1 MDASGKVTLRQLE
14 LFCAAA
20 DHGSFAA
27 AAQSLFLT
35 PNAVAVAVRDLETSL
50 GVHLCVR
57 HRARGLTL
65 TPSGT
70 HLLAR
75 ARPLLRDAEELY
87 RSVGSVA
94 GPLSGP
100 VAVGCYS
107 TLAATVLPPLMD
119 GFGQTHPGVELDVV
133 DGTMTDLLRRL
144 RAGELDVVITYR
156 ISLPADLEQVVLFET
171 EAHVL
176 LAEGHRLAGAEA
188 VALADVED
196 DPLILL
202 DLPPSDEHTL
212 EMLTRVGVRPRIG
225 HRTSNYELVRSLVA
239 RGFGY
244 SILIQKPT
252 IDESYEGRRLVAKRV
267 SPPLPSEA
275 VVIAWPSAVRLT
287 ERARALVDYAT
298 TTVAQQQWTPRRPA
312 QAGRPP
318 SSGFNRPA
326 GAPAAR

>member
-1 MDASGKVTLRQLE
+1 MDVAGKVTLRQLE

-20 DHGSFAA
+20 DHGSFTA

-35 PNAVAVAVRDLETSL
+35 PNAVALAVRELESSL

-57 HRARGLTL
+57 QRAKGLVL
-65 TPSGT
+65 TPSGA
-70 HLLAR
+70 HLLTR
-75 ARPLLRDAEELY
+75 ARLLLREAEELC
-87 RSVGSVA
+87 RSVGSSA
-94 GPLSGP
+94 GTLSGP

-119 GFGQTHPGVELDVV
+119 GFARANPAVELSIV

-144 RAGELDVVITYR
+144 RAGEIDVVITYR

-176 LAEGHRLAGAEA
+176 LAEDHRLAREEA
-188 VALADVED
+188 VVLADVEE

-202 DLPPSDEHTL
+202 TLPPSDEHTL
-212 EMLTRVGVRPRIG
+212 EMLTRAGVRPRIA

-252 IDESYEGRRLVAKRV
+252 IDESYEGRRLVAKPV

-287 ERARALVDYAT
+287 ERARALVDYAR
-298 TTVAQQQWTPRRPA
+298 TTVAQQQWTPQRLVR
-312 QAGRPP
+312 
-318 SSGFNRPA
+318 
-326 GAPAAR
+326 